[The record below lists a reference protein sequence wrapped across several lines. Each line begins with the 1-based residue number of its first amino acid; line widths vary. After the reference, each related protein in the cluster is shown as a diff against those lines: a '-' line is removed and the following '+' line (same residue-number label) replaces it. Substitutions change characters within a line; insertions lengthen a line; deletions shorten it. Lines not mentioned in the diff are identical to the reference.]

1 MARWSEA
8 ACAGA
13 SSFGMSGTNA
23 YAMVLTP
30 EEPSAASPGSAPDS
44 SIIVWERARWA
55 ATGLLGVDRSYYRIS
70 VLGETS
76 GKMCVNLKTMC
87 LCCRY
92 WPAPISYQLLPLCS
106 AVAPKTM
113 QFRLAPSHQA
123 RSSALQMTT
132 CTIRTF

>member
-30 EEPSAASPGSAPDS
+30 EEPSAASPGSAPENS
-44 SIIVWERARWA
+44 SIVWERARCA
-55 ATGLLGVDRSYYRIS
+55 ATGLLGVDRSCHHIS
-70 VLGETS
+70 MQGETS
-76 GKMCVNLKTMC
+76 GKLRVKLKTVS
-87 LCCRY
+87 LCRRY
-92 WPAPISYQLLPLCS
+92 WPAPISYVLLPLCN

-123 RSSALQMTT
+123 RSSALPSTM
-132 CTIRTF
+132 CTIRIV